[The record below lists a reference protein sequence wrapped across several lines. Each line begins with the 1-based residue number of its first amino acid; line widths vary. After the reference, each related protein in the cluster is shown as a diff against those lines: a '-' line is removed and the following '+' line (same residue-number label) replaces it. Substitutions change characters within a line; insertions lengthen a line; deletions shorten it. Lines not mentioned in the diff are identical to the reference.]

1 MMDREIIEAIQ
12 KITGTQLNDPVGL
25 VPCTVNSVDLAA
37 RTCDCTAIGGETA
50 NDIPD
55 VELMAEVDDGFLL
68 VPAVGSTVIVT
79 YSKAN
84 VPFVSLFSAIDQVVI
99 ITGNSQV
106 IIQNGLIQLNDGSY
120 GGLVQVIN
128 LVQKLNNLENLVN
141 DLVAK
146 FNMHVHP
153 GVQSGA
159 GSTGPTVSLETGTL
173 TPTEQADIENTEV
186 THGKLLQ

>member
-1 MMDREIIEAIQ
+1 M
-12 KITGTQLNDPVGL
+12 
-25 VPCTVNSVDLAA
+25 
-37 RTCDCTAIGGETA
+37 
-50 NDIPD
+50 
-55 VELMAEVDDGFLL
+55 
-68 VPAVGSTVIVT
+68 
-79 YSKAN
+79 
-84 VPFVSLFSAIDQVVI
+84 
-99 ITGNSQV
+99 
-106 IIQNGLIQLNDGSY
+106 IIQDGLIQFNDGSY